1 MLGLWNLTWQVSG
14 KGEVWFPLN
23 TQFALW
29 CNFFIWVHMS
39 LGLGIWGGEGLK
51 IIFVPLKN
59 SKTGANEATLKGL
72 SSVEKRL
79 CHLLKYFL
87 FVSWVSKRWIW
98 LKSANHLN
106 QPRITYVMYLGAN
119 KLSNACFMSLFSVSK
134 HNFITFHLPMGYI

>member
-1 MLGLWNLTWQVSG
+1 
-14 KGEVWFPLN
+14 
-23 TQFALW
+23 
-29 CNFFIWVHMS
+29 MS

-87 FVSWVSKRWIW
+87 FVS
-98 LKSANHLN
+98 
-106 QPRITYVMYLGAN
+106 
-119 KLSNACFMSLFSVSK
+119 
-134 HNFITFHLPMGYI
+134 